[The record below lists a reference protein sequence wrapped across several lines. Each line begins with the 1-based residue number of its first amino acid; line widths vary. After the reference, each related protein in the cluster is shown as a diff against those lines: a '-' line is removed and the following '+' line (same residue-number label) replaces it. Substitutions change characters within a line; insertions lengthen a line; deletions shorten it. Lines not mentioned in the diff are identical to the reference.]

1 MANSKMGLLGI
12 KLGMTQIYVD
22 DNVVPC
28 TIVQLGP
35 CRVLQAKTAE
45 GKDGYNALQL
55 GFGSQK
61 EQRITKAQ
69 KGHFAKTSS
78 SVARWVSEIR
88 VTAADLEKYAP
99 GTDIVV
105 TDVFAAGDVADII
118 GTSKG
123 RGFAGVMKRHHFKG
137 FIRSHGSHEYFRHGG
152 SIGTRLTPGMTLKG
166 KKMPGRLGGAQ
177 ITVQNIDVVRVEAE
191 RGLIF
196 LRGGAPGPK
205 GGRVKIRL
213 AVKGSS
219 K

>member
-35 CRVLQAKTAE
+35 CRVLQAKTTD
-45 GKDGYNALQL
+45 GKDGYSALQL

-61 EQRITKAQ
+61 EQRITKAE

-78 SVARWVSEIR
+78 GVSRWVSEIR
-88 VTAADLEKYAP
+88 VTAAEIEKYAP
-99 GTDIVV
+99 GTDILV
-105 TDVFAAGDVADII
+105 TDVFAAGDVADVI
-118 GTSKG
+118 GDRKG
-123 RGFAGVMKRHHFKG
+123 RGFQGVMKKYHFKG

-166 KKMPGRLGGAQ
+166 KKMPGRRNGQ
-177 ITVQNIDVVRVEAE
+177 VTVQNIDVVRVEAE

-196 LRGGAPGPK
+196 LRGGAPGPN
-205 GGRVKIRL
+205 GGRVKVRL
-213 AVKGSS
+213 AVKGS

>member
-1 MANSKMGLLGI
+1 MANSKMGLLGT
-12 KLGMTQIYVD
+12 KVGMTQIYVD

-35 CRVLQAKTAE
+35 CRVLQAKTTD

-55 GFGSQK
+55 GYGSQK
-61 EQRITKAQ
+61 EQRITKAE
-69 KGHFAKTSS
+69 KGHFAKTTSG
-78 SVARWVSEIR
+78 VARWVSEIR
-88 VTAADLEKYAP
+88 VTAAEIEKYAP
-99 GTDIVV
+99 GTDISV

-137 FIRSHGSHEYFRHGG
+137 FIRTHGSHEYFRHGG

-177 ITVQNIDVVRVEAE
+177 ITVQNIDVVKVEAE

-196 LRGGAPGPK
+196 LRGGVPGPK
-205 GGRVKIRL
+205 GGQVKVRL
-213 AVKGSS
+213 AVKG
-219 K
+219 KK